1 MIIVPVIISR
11 TFQLITDGS
20 IETGSMPAATKMTA
34 ADSAV
39 YGLYLGAAIMRTYI
53 SIKSIKAASFIF
65 SAPKCFYNGNIV
77 SRSACKITENKGT
90 EHLPKS
96 LILC

>member
-1 MIIVPVIISR
+1 MIIVPVIIRR

-20 IETGSMPAATKMTA
+20 MDTGSMPAATKITA
-34 ADSAV
+34 ADRAV

-65 SAPKCFYNGNIV
+65 YAPKCFCNGNIV

-90 EHLPKS
+90 EHLPKR